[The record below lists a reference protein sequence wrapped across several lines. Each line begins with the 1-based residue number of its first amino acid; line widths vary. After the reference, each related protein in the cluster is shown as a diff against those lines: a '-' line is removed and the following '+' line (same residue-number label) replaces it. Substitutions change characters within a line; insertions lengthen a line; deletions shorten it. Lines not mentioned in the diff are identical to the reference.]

1 MKDSTTRDAAV
12 EVDAQARP
20 RRPAG
25 RRDEVIGVS
34 PLGEPDPRLVAA
46 ISGAGALGVLD
57 LGADPANVAP
67 ALRRTARLTRSPF
80 GVRVSHLDAVD
91 PDELAR
97 HRADVDTVLLAGATL
112 ARGAARRILDALP
125 DARVLAEVTSAA
137 EAALAV
143 AAGADGLLA
152 RGAETGG
159 RVGELSSFVLLQ
171 RLLADDGQR
180 ADDGAVV
187 PVWCWG
193 GIGVHTAVAA
203 VTGGAAG
210 VVLDVQL
217 GLLPEA
223 TVTEATGATLRRLD
237 GSETVVASGYR
248 VYQSPA
254 TRRAGEDVEAW
265 PAAAVAAALGATAL
279 GARDPERQL
288 LPVGQDAFLAAG
300 FAARFGTTARA
311 VQAIRAALDA
321 AADPAVL
328 AAADALLADD
338 SALCASWGTTRPIA
352 QGPMTRVS
360 DQAGFARGV
369 ADDGALP
376 FLALALADAAQSRKL
391 MVETRDLVGERPW
404 GVGLLG
410 FAPEELRAAQLA
422 VVREIRPSCVIVAGG
437 RPSQAADLERVGIP
451 TFLHVPSPTL
461 LRQFLDAGARR
472 FVFEGSEC
480 GGHTGP
486 RASFPL
492 WEAQLDVLLDHLAR
506 TTQGTSADGDGDGP
520 SGAGGLQV
528 LFAGGVH
535 DARSAAM
542 VAALA
547 SPLAARGV
555 GVGLLMGTAYL
566 FTREAVEHGAIQ
578 EEFQR
583 QAVAADQTALLQTA
597 PGHVTRCLASPF
609 VDRFHAARDDLRA
622 RGVPDEQAWETLEQL
637 NVGRLRVASKG
648 LERRGD
654 ELTAVDQERQ
664 RAEGL
669 FMAGQV
675 AVLRSATT
683 TVRQLHDSVTEDA
696 RRHLRDQPQRRSDGD
711 GPRATPP
718 AAETT
723 PLDIAVVGMACVLP
737 GASDLATFWANV
749 VAGRDAISPVPP
761 ERWDV
766 GVYAE
771 DGSGPTGEKSRST
784 WGGFLDRIP
793 FDPLRYGIPPAALSS
808 IEPVQALA
816 LETARRALEDARL
829 APDRVDH
836 SRTGVVFGTEPNS
849 DLSAAITLRALLPA
863 YYGQVPPELD
873 DVLPR
878 ITPETFTG
886 ILGNIVASRI
896 SNRLDLGG
904 PAYVVDA
911 ACASSLAALDL
922 ACKELRFG
930 SADVMLCGGADLH
943 NGVLDYLLFS
953 SVGALSPTGR
963 ARPFAADADGTTLGE
978 GVACVVLKRLADAER
993 DGDRVYAVIKG
1004 LGSASDGRSLGLTAP
1019 RPEGQ
1024 ELALERAYRNA
1035 GVSPAE
1041 VGLLEAHGT
1050 GTVVGD
1056 RTELGALTRVF
1067 TEAGARHGGCALGS
1081 VKSQIGHTKTAAGLA
1096 ALVKASLALH
1106 HGVLPPT
1113 LHVQTPN
1120 PAWEP
1125 DVSPFVFAATARP
1138 WSRPAAERVAGV
1150 SAFGFG
1156 GANYHAVLAG
1166 HAGAVDGR
1174 HALDRWPAELFVFR
1188 GATRAAA
1195 LAAVAELRALLIAN
1209 DAAGRPW
1216 PLRDLAATN
1225 ARRARPP
1232 RGPVQLAVVA
1242 RDLDDLAHLLTRAVD
1257 GDIDP
1262 RAGLFVVDGPASE
1275 TSPDIAAVT
1284 GDVAVLFPG
1293 QGSQRPSMLAELFV
1307 AFPELREYLRLGERW
1322 QDALFPPSTFEG
1334 GSASDD
1340 AEPADVPLRDTRV
1353 AQPVLGIAGLGMFH
1367 LLSRLGLA
1375 PDMVAG
1381 HSYGELVALCAAGAF
1396 APETL
1401 LELSRLRGE
1410 AIVAAITPPDP
1421 PASGDPRPD
1430 QGAMAAVR
1438 ATPSDAD
1445 RILADPRVNGPV
1457 VIANHNAPDQIVI
1470 SGPTVAVETAVRL
1483 LRDAGHSSVPLSV
1496 ACAFHSPL
1504 IADAGVSF
1512 ARALAAARLTM
1523 PRLPVWANRTASPYA
1538 ATDGAADRGDA
1549 VRAEL
1554 AAQVA
1559 APVRFVEQ
1567 IEAMYAAG
1575 ARVFVEAGP
1584 GRVLTGLVDAILG
1597 DRPHRAVACDG
1608 RRGGLT
1614 GFLDAVAALLVAG
1627 VPLGTGW
1634 LLDGR
1639 DAVDHASSVPIAP
1652 PRWSVDGRSICR
1664 ADGEPLS
1671 GGLPSARRIRQ
1682 TAATVAGNPDGVP
1695 APRQSPSVALRADQ
1709 PVATGA
1715 APAGWPSFD
1724 QVAGQTQPANR
1735 EALVSEFL
1743 RTSRDNL
1750 AAQRDVLLSYLGAG
1764 RDQVAAPVV
1773 TARQPAADVLLAER
1787 AGAAAHGGL
1796 PADLLAGPPFAAAL
1810 PADAPTGVTS
1820 TGATSIGATSIG
1832 ATSIG
1837 ATAAP
1842 PSQAPVDV
1850 TTQVLDLIA
1859 ESTGYPTD
1867 MIDADLDLE
1876 TDLSVN
1882 SLKRTELAG
1891 LLVDRFE
1898 LTDAGGVDELSR
1910 LRTVRGIVRW
1920 LGEHT
1925 GGGQPR
1931 PTPPSELSVPEVPA
1945 GTAEVLAGR
1954 ARQTQGARGHSP
1966 KRFILARR
1974 HSPLATREVDLT
1986 GTTWAVIGRT
1996 VNVPG
2001 REAVLRRLAELG
2013 AEARFHLVDE
2023 LAQVEQSDLTG
2034 GIYLAAAAGS
2044 DTPDLPEAFGAVR
2057 AVLRGG
2063 PRWLLAVTPPDAPSA
2078 AGLRGLF
2085 RTLGREY
2092 PDTLIKLVETD
2103 AQAGSTLADLVT
2115 AELAEPPGGPV
2126 VVVHR
2131 DGARLTEELTA
2142 TPTGPLATAG
2152 AGPAGD
2158 GAAEA
2163 AALGLGR
2170 DSVVVVVGG
2179 ARGITAGFSVLLAG
2193 AARCHLE
2200 LAGRTPDTGGDEDPR
2215 LAGALDRRALLGAVQ
2230 ALGDTTPRDASR
2242 AVERV
2247 LAQRE
2252 IRATLDAVAARG
2264 GDARYHSLDVL
2275 DTEAVHHFVKQV
2287 FALHGR
2293 IDAVVYAAG
2302 VIEDRLVA
2310 DKDLESF
2317 RRVFDTKVAGA
2328 RAMLAAL
2335 DELPTPPHTLV
2346 FFGSIAG
2353 VLGSRGQ
2360 SDYAAANDA
2369 LETLG
2374 ADWARRTGSRALTA
2388 HWGPWA
2394 PDESHPG
2401 MVSASLEWDFARRG
2415 VDLIDPEEGH
2425 HCLLRE
2431 LAWGPRDLRG
2441 VVYTAAGW

>member
-1 MKDSTTRDAAV
+1 MKDCTTRDAAV

-67 ALRRTARLTRSPF
+67 ALRRTARLARSPF
-80 GVRVSHLDAVD
+80 GVRVSHLGAVD
-91 PDELAR
+91 ADELAR

-125 DARVLAEVTSAA
+125 DARVLAEVTSVG

-152 RGAETGG
+152 RGAEAGG

-171 RLLADDGQR
+171 QLLADGGPR
-180 ADDGAVV
+180 TDDGAAV

-203 VTGGAAG
+203 VTGGAVG

-223 TVTEATGATLRRLD
+223 TVTEATGATLRRMD

-254 TRRAGEDVEAW
+254 ARRAGEDVAAW
-265 PAAAVAAALGATAL
+265 SAAAVTAGL

-311 VQAIRAALDA
+311 VRAIRAALDA
-321 AADPAVL
+321 AAGPAVL
-328 AAADALLADD
+328 AAADALLAGD

-376 FLALALADAAQSRKL
+376 FLALALADAAQSRRL
-391 MVETRDLVGERPW
+391 MAETRDLVGARPW

-410 FAPEELRAAQLA
+410 FAPEELRAAQLE

-437 RPSQAADLERVGIP
+437 RPSQAADLERAGIP

-506 TTQGTSADGDGDGP
+506 TAQGTTADGEEISAGD
-520 SGAGGLQV
+520 GLQV

-609 VDRFHAARDDLRA
+609 VDRFYAARDELRA

-637 NVGRLRVASKG
+637 NVGRLRLASKG

-654 ELTAVDQERQ
+654 KLTAVGPKRQ

-683 TVRQLHDSVTEDA
+683 TVHQLHDSVTEDA
-696 RRHLRDQPQRRSDGD
+696 RGYLRDQPQRRRDG
-711 GPRATPP
+711 RP

-771 DGSGPTGEKSRST
+771 DGSGPTGEKSRSR

-793 FDPLRYGIPPAALSS
+793 FDPLRYGIPPSALAS

-863 YYGQVPPELD
+863 YYGQVPAELD

-886 ILGNIVASRI
+886 ILGNIVASRV

-1024 ELALERAYRNA
+1024 QLALERAYRNA

-1041 VGLLEAHGT
+1041 VGLVEAHGT
-1050 GTVVGD
+1050 GTIVGD
-1056 RTELGALTRVF
+1056 RTELTTLTRVF

-1216 PLRDLAATN
+1216 PLRDLAATT

-1242 RDLDDLAHLLTRAVD
+1242 RDLDDLAHLLTRAAD
-1257 GDIDP
+1257 GDTDP
-1262 RAGLFVVDGPASE
+1262 RAGLFVVDGPPVGGPPSDTGPNVAGG
-1275 TSPDIAAVT
+1275 A

-1322 QDALFPPSTFEG
+1322 QDALFPPSIFG
-1334 GSASDD
+1334 GGPASQD

-1375 PDMVAG
+1375 ADMVAG

-1410 AIVAAITPPDP
+1410 AIVAAITAPDP
-1421 PASGDPRPD
+1421 AAGGTTRPD

-1438 ATPSDAD
+1438 ATPSDVD
-1445 RILADPRVNGPV
+1445 RVLADPRVNGPV

-1470 SGPTVAVETAVRL
+1470 SGPTTAVETAVRL
-1483 LRDAGHSSVPLSV
+1483 LRDAGHSSVPLPV

-1504 IADAGVSF
+1504 IADAAVAF
-1512 ARALAAARLTM
+1512 AEALAATPLTR
-1523 PRLPVWANRTASPYA
+1523 PRLPVWANRTAAPYA
-1538 ATDGAADRGDA
+1538 AADGAADPGDA
-1549 VRAEL
+1549 VRDEL
-1554 AAQVA
+1554 AAQVT

-1639 DAVDHASSVPIAP
+1639 DAVDHASSVPMAP

-1671 GGLPSARRIRQ
+1671 GGLPSARRIRR
-1682 TAATVAGNPDGVP
+1682 TAAAPAGNPDSVP
-1695 APRQSPSVALRADQ
+1695 TPRQGVSVTLRADQ

-1724 QVAGQTQPANR
+1724 QVEGSRPADR

-1764 RDQVAAPVV
+1764 RDQVAAPPAV
-1773 TARQPAADVLLAER
+1773 TARQPAADVLLAEWN
-1787 AGAAAHGGL
+1787 GAVDAE
-1796 PADLLAGPPFAAAL
+1796 PLAGPPPAA
-1810 PADAPTGVTS
+1810 DVPTA
-1820 TGATSIGATSIG
+1820 GAG
-1832 ATSIG
+1832 G

-1842 PSQAPVDV
+1842 PAQVPVDV
-1850 TTQVLDLIA
+1850 TAQVLDLIA

-1891 LLVDRFE
+1891 LLVDRFA
-1898 LTDAGGVDELSR
+1898 LADAGGVDELSR

-1920 LGEHT
+1920 LGERV
-1925 GGGQPR
+1925 GGDQPR
-1931 PTPPSELSVPEVPA
+1931 PTPPIEVSVPEVPA
-1945 GTAEVLAGR
+1945 GTAEVPAGTGVP
-1954 ARQTQGARGHSP
+1954 AHGARGHSP
-1966 KRFILARR
+1966 KRFVLARR
-1974 HSPLATREVDLT
+1974 PSPLATSEVDLT
-1986 GTTWAVIGRT
+1986 GTSWAVIGRT

-2001 REAVLRRLAELG
+2001 REAVLRRLTDLG
-2013 AEARFHLVDE
+2013 AEAHFQLVDE
-2023 LAQVEQSDLTG
+2023 LAQIEQSDLAG
-2034 GIYLAAAAGS
+2034 GIYLAAPPGS
-2044 DTPDLPEAFGAVR
+2044 DSPDLPEAFGAVR
-2057 AVLRGG
+2057 AVLRGR
-2063 PRWLLAVTPPDAPSA
+2063 PRWLLAVAPPDAAPA

-2103 AQAGSTLADLVT
+2103 AQAGPALADLVT

-2126 VVVHR
+2126 VVAHR
-2131 DGARLTEELTA
+2131 DGARLTEELAA
-2142 TPTGPLATAG
+2142 TPAGPLATAG
-2152 AGPAGD
+2152 TGPAGD

-2163 AALGLGR
+2163 AALGLDQ

-2200 LAGRTPDTGGDEDPR
+2200 LAGRTPDIGDDEDPR

-2230 ALGDTTPRDASR
+2230 ALGETTPRDATR
-2242 AVERV
+2242 AVDRV

-2252 IRATLDAVAARG
+2252 IRATLGAAAARG

-2287 FALHGR
+2287 FAQHGR

-2335 DELPTPPHTLV
+2335 GELPTPPRTLV

-2441 VVYTAAGW
+2441 VVYTASGW